1 MLMTINLRNVL
12 AVVCGL
18 AISAT
23 GLNLHAADS
32 LTIDFELSPGLG
44 ALPGGLDARTPGDDD
59 QWWVPD
65 NGATFGEVRSGI
77 GLGGTNGLAI
87 GNRGNGNDGV
97 IHNVQSPRLAETA
110 GESTPPA
117 SAPNARF
124 TSSYWFRTAPTDGVD
139 GLRFRSETWGP
150 DRTTF
155 FGVDGESDDSL
166 TAYAYGM
173 DAAANFVQT
182 PIASGL
188 QWGAWYKLE
197 TVIDFVN
204 GGAANDVVNYRLYD
218 SSNALVGSATS
229 TTWEEG
235 ARQVGYNGGNVFGVD
250 AVQFTARGSFAG
262 DAAFVDNLSYSVSAI
277 PEPASLAM
285 AGAAGLGLFV
295 VRRRRK

>member
-1 MLMTINLRNVL
+1 MTIHLRHAL

-18 AISAT
+18 AVSFS
-23 GLNLHAADS
+23 GLNLQAADS
-32 LTIDFELSPGLG
+32 LTIDFESSPALG
-44 ALPGGLDARTPGDDD
+44 QLPGGVDARTPGDDG

-65 NGATFGEVRSGI
+65 NAATFGEVRTGI
-77 GLGGTNGLAI
+77 GLTGSNGLAI

-110 GESTPPA
+110 GESTAPA

-124 TSSYWFRTAPTDGVD
+124 TSSYWFRTAPMAAVD
-139 GLRFRSETWGP
+139 DFRFRSETWGP

-155 FGVDGESDDSL
+155 FGLDGESNSPL

-173 DAAANFVQT
+173 DAGTNFVQT

-188 QWGAWYKLE
+188 QWGEWYKLE
-197 TVIDFVN
+197 TVIDFVD
-204 GGAANDVVNYRLYD
+204 GGVANDVVNYRLYD
-218 SSNALVGSATS
+218 TANALVGSATS

-235 ARQVGYNGGNVFGVD
+235 ARQLGYNSGNVFGVD
-250 AVQFTARGSFAG
+250 AVQFTARGGFTG

-277 PEPASLAM
+277 PEPASGAL
-285 AGAAGLGLFV
+285 AGAAALGLFV